1 MDTWVGAARGRGME
15 AAGLGMLAAGVVS
28 LVTQTR
34 AVAPV
39 LLLAGL
45 VVRMA
50 ARVRVTIDDSGL
62 TADAS
67 RWSWPRVQIPLDDI
81 DAVTSMHVNP
91 WRWGGWGYRG
101 SLRVLR
107 RAAWVVRAG
116 PGLRLDLRDGR
127 RFVVTVDD
135 APTAAAALGRRLTP
149 RSG

>member
-1 MDTWVGAARGRGME
+1 MDTWVGTARGRGME
-15 AAGLGMLAAGVVS
+15 AGGLGLVAAGVAS
-28 LVTQTR
+28 LVTETR
-34 AVAPV
+34 VVAPV
-39 LLLAGL
+39 LLFAGL
-45 VVRMA
+45 VVALA
-50 ARVRVTIDDSGL
+50 ARVRVTIDDTGL
-62 TADAS
+62 TADAG
-67 RWSWPRVQIPLDDI
+67 RWSWPSVHIPIDDI
-81 DAVTSMHVNP
+81 DAVTSLHVNP

-135 APTAAAALGRRLTP
+135 APTAAAALGGRLTP